1 MQDIK
6 LGNRVLKNVAAIKVP
21 LVAEGEGVY
30 VDSSDATATSA
41 IPIEISTASEMT
53 ALLVAA
59 NVGKVYKFTGTTD
72 DTYTN
77 GNLYEVVNG

>member
-6 LGNRVLKNVAAIKVP
+6 LGNRVLKNVAVVKVP

-41 IPIEISTASEMT
+41 DI
-53 ALLVAA
+53 V
-59 NVGKVYKFTGTTD
+59 NGKTVYLNGVKVTGTMSI
-72 DTYTN
+72 YN
-77 GNLYEVVNG
+77 GEVE

>member
-21 LVAEGEGVY
+21 LVEGEGVY

-41 IPIEISTASEMT
+41 DI
-53 ALLVAA
+53 V
-59 NVGKVYKFTGTTD
+59 NGKTVYLNGVKVTGTMSI
-72 DTYTN
+72 YN
-77 GNLYEVVNG
+77 GEVE

>member
-6 LGNRVLKNVAAIKVP
+6 LGNRVLKNVAAIKVH

-41 IPIEISTASEMT
+41 DI
-53 ALLVAA
+53 V
-59 NVGKVYKFTGTTD
+59 NGKTVYLNGVKVTGTMAI
-72 DTYTN
+72 YN
-77 GNLYEVVNG
+77 GEVE

>member
-6 LGNRVLKNVAAIKVP
+6 LGNRVLKNVATIKVP

-41 IPIEISTASEMT
+41 DIVNGKTAYLNGVKT
-53 ALLVAA
+53 
-59 NVGKVYKFTGTTD
+59 TGTMSI
-72 DTYTN
+72 YN
-77 GNLYEVVNG
+77 GEVE